1 MKGCVFAAAIAADD
15 RNKLKLVAV
24 PILVVIKPVLKF
36 LLVVDVLTQQR
47 VVCLRINDIHHGY
60 IPHGQNESGLL
71 SLQGL
76 GGR

>member
-15 RNKLKLVAV
+15 RNKLELVAV
-24 PILVVIKPVLKF
+24 STFVVIKPVLQF

-47 VVCLRINDIHHGY
+47 IVCIRIDDIHHGY

-76 GGR
+76 G